1 MVITQNQKDKAAQ
14 FQEIHKRDGIFVLP
28 NIWDAGGAR
37 IFEERGFEA
46 LATTSAGVAFAN
58 GFSDG
63 EELPLSILLETVKRI
78 TNRITIPLSVDFERG
93 YSENDDEVYE
103 NTKQLLFAGA
113 VGLNIED
120 GLPNKEI
127 SDLQVMK
134 KKLDCMNKLKKELG
148 LDFLINGRTD
158 IYWNEIGDSKSRLA
172 ATIERANSYFSWGA
186 DCVFVPGNI
195 SLNELEILTKEV
207 EGPIN
212 VLLSKNLENIA
223 QLNAL
228 GVKRVSLGSSL
239 SRNSIHNLFSES
251 EKIRENAFESLLADT
266 LSYDFVNQF
275 YEIKEENR

>member
-1 MVITQNQKDKAAQ
+1 MNITQNQKDKAAQ
-14 FQEIHKRDGIFVLP
+14 FQEMHKREGVFVLP
-28 NIWDAGGAR
+28 NIWDTGGAR

-46 LATTSAGVAFAN
+46 LATTSAGIAFVN

-63 EELPLSILLETVKRI
+63 EELPLNILLETVRRI

-93 YSENDDEVYE
+93 YGENDSQIYE

-120 GLPNKEI
+120 GLLNKKI
-127 SDLQVMK
+127 SDAQVMK
-134 KKLDCMNKLKKELG
+134 NKLDCMNELKKELG
-148 LDFLINGRTD
+148 LNFLINGRIDT
-158 IYWNEIGDSKSRLA
+158 YWNEIGDQKSRLA
-172 ATIERANSYFSWGA
+172 ATIERANKYFSWGA

-195 SLNELEILTKEV
+195 SFNELEKLTKEV
-207 EGPIN
+207 NGPVN
-212 VLLSKNLENIA
+212 VLLSRNLKNIA

-239 SRNSIHNLFSES
+239 IRNSISNLFNES
-251 EKIRENAFESLLADT
+251 KKIKGNTFESLLTDT

-275 YEIKEENR
+275 YEMKEENR